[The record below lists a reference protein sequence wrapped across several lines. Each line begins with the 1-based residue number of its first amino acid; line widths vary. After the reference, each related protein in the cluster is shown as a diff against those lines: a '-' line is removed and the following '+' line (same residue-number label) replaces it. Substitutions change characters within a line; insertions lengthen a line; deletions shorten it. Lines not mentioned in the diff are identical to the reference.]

1 MTTRSLVRSLLIFIV
16 AVTAAY
22 ADRVSAAGPSVQ
34 VEGLI
39 SAKGSNTITVNAQVI
54 VVPSNAVIR
63 HGQRTFTFADLKVG
77 DRVHVVGV
85 LVTGAAQGLEA
96 SEVKLQNPAEQEDEG
111 GGDPGTNPGT
121 TGVLVSV
128 VVLDASGAEANN
140 DPVSF
145 RLTRTGD
152 LSAPLTVTFDL
163 TGDARNFV
171 DYQAH
176 AYSVDFLAGDS
187 TAVVTIVPVMDDE
200 AETPETVILTVLDG
214 TGYTAGSPA
223 TATATIVS

>member
-1 MTTRSLVRSLLIFIV
+1 MTTRNLVRSLLIVI
-16 AVTAAY
+16 AAATAAY
-22 ADRVSAAGPSVQ
+22 GDRVSAAGPSAQ

-54 VVPSNAVIR
+54 VVPSDAVIR
-63 HGQRTFTFADLKVG
+63 HGQQTFTFADLKVG
-77 DRVHVVGV
+77 DRVHVVGA
-85 LVTGAAQGLEA
+85 LVTGAAQSFEA
-96 SEVKLQNPAEQEDEG
+96 TEVKLQNPGVQEDEG
-111 GGDPGTNPGT
+111 GGDPGP
-121 TGVLVSV
+121 TGVVVSV
-128 VVLDASGAEANN
+128 AVLDANGAEAGQ

-176 AYSVDFLAGDS
+176 SYSADFLAGES
-187 TAVVTIVPVMDDE
+187 TVLVTIIPVVDEE
-200 AETPETVILTVLDG
+200 AEGPETVILTVLDG
-214 TGYTAGSPA
+214 TGYKAGA
-223 TATATIVS
+223 AALATATIAG

>member
-1 MTTRSLVRSLLIFIV
+1 MTTRNLVRSLLIVI
-16 AVTAAY
+16 AAATAAY
-22 ADRVSAAGPSVQ
+22 GDRVIAAGPSDQ

-39 SAKGSNTITVNAQVI
+39 SAKGSNTITVNARVI
-54 VVPSNAVIR
+54 VVPSTAVIR
-63 HGQRTFTFADLKVG
+63 HGQQAFTFSDLKVG

-85 LVTGAAQGLEA
+85 VVAESGAAASLQA
-96 SEVKLQNPAEQEDEG
+96 SEVRLQNPSAQEAAG
-111 GGDPGTNPGT
+111 GGDPGTG
-121 TGVLVSV
+121 GVRVSV
-128 VVLDASGAEANN
+128 VVLDANGAEVGN

-152 LSAPLTVTFDL
+152 LSAPLTVNFDL
-163 TGDARNFV
+163 TGDAQNFV

-176 AYSVDFLAGDS
+176 WYNAEFLAGES
-187 TAVVTIVPVMDDE
+187 TVVVTIIPVEDDE
-200 AETPETVILTVLDG
+200 VEAPESVILTVLDG

>member
-1 MTTRSLVRSLLIFIV
+1 MTTRNLVRSLLILIV
-16 AVTAAY
+16 AATAASG
-22 ADRVSAAGPSVQ
+22 DRVSAAGPSVQ

-39 SAKGSNTITVNAQVI
+39 SAKGSNTITVDSQLI

-63 HGQRTFTFADLKVG
+63 HGQQTFTFSDLKVG

-85 LVTGAAQGLEA
+85 RVTGSDAAQSLEA
-96 SEVKLQNPAEQEDEG
+96 SEVRLQNAAEQEAEG
-111 GGDPGTNPGT
+111 GGDPGPA
-121 TGVLVSV
+121 GVLVSV
-128 VVLDASGAEANN
+128 AVLDATGAEVDE

-176 AYSVDFLAGDS
+176 WYTADFLAGES
-187 TAVVTIVPVMDDE
+187 TAVVTIVPVTDE
-200 AETPETVILTVLDG
+200 EDEGPESVILTVLDG

-223 TATATIVS
+223 IATATIVS